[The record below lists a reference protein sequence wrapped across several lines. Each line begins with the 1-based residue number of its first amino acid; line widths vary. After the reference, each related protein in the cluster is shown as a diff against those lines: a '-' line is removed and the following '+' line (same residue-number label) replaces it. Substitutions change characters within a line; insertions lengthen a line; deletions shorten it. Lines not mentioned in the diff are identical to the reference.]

1 MHLCS
6 ENGFRLSTGDWDQQ
20 HISRLRINIMAY
32 LKVERFT
39 ISSPQNT
46 VKPPSKNVFTVVH
59 HHLCFPVW
67 YQPCIAQELARG
79 QPPSLPSSL
88 ALPFHLYPCNF
99 PNVSCCFNYTCFHNF
114 AHATHFSLCLCTL
127 SLQAILISQM
137 IWFLDVKR
145 MKNRA
150 QLSRDKY
157 TDSIKK
163 LRQV

>member
-20 HISRLRINIMAY
+20 HISRLRINIMGY

-79 QPPSLPSSL
+79 QPLSLPSSL

-114 AHATHFSLCLCTL
+114 AHATQFSLCLEYWNPQLNL
-127 SLQAILISQM
+127 SEQLLL
-137 IWFLDVKR
+137 FLR
-145 MKNRA
+145 N
-150 QLSRDKY
+150 LG
-157 TDSIKK
+157 
-163 LRQV
+163 